1 VSDETR
7 SDHEAEEAAG
17 RSERILEDTYLS
29 GAQGMGAAG
38 PRLSASTLHGPPEDG
53 TELVHE
59 DHSWKSHAVE
69 ESDDEPPEA
78 VGGTWGRLRRW
89 LRGR

>member
-1 VSDETR
+1 VSDDIRPDGEV
-7 SDHEAEEAAG
+7 EAAAE

-69 ESDDEPPEA
+69 EGDEEA
-78 VGGTWGRLRRW
+78 AETATGTWGRLRRW
-89 LRGR
+89 LRGN